1 MEKSQDKNRQ
11 QAAGTVG
18 TPSTPGTPNTSNT
31 PNTPDS
37 PNATSL
43 GERASFW
50 SYFTGQGMAMSFLT
64 GMLSTY
70 LLMNGIQLAQIA
82 FAMVAVKLWDA
93 MSDTFFGVIFD
104 KVRFKAGRSL
114 PWLRVAMIIVPL
126 MTIVVFNIPSFLTPT
141 QKLIWFALSYV
152 LWDTAYTISD
162 VPIYNLVTLMT
173 TNTVERNSI
182 LSIARMAAL
191 VGTFISSMVA
201 TFMVSEQGGFTF
213 GMTAIVLATIMFVLM
228 LPVSF
233 KAKERVK
240 QVEASAKYTLKQMWQ
255 YVRANKYL
263 QRYYLYY
270 IISGITWTSSAVDL
284 FVSYYFFGSAL
295 VSTLTMLAMAI
306 PMALLAPLM
315 GKILKH
321 VDKFRL
327 FFWSAA
333 ALSVATFLVY
343 VGGTKSLPLYLAL
356 IALRSIPQGIVLTL
370 NLTFTPDVVEYAKFT
385 SGIDARG
392 IAFAIQ
398 SFSGKLIS
406 LAQPLGLFVLGLF
419 AWAPINARS
428 FAELE
433 TLAIHQSG
441 AALNGLWIV
450 AELLPAIGAALA
462 LIPLLFYHLND
473 KDVQVM
479 AEANAAKITHDEAVE
494 KLSRNY

>member
-1 MEKSQDKNRQ
+1 
-11 QAAGTVG
+11 
-18 TPSTPGTPNTSNT
+18 
-31 PNTPDS
+31 
-37 PNATSL
+37 
-43 GERASFW
+43 
-50 SYFTGQGMAMSFLT
+50 MSFLT
-64 GMLSTY
+64 GMLTTY
-70 LLMNGIQLAQIA
+70 LLMNGIQLAQVA
-82 FAMVAVKLWDA
+82 FVMVAVKLWDA

-114 PWLRVAMIIVPL
+114 PWLRVAMIIVPVL
-126 MTIVVFNIPSFLTPT
+126 TIIVFNIPNGLTPG

-173 TNTVERNSI
+173 TSTGERNSI

-213 GMTAIVLATIMFVLM
+213 GMTAIVLAALMFLLM

-233 KAKERVK
+233 TAKERVQ
-240 QVEASAKYTLKQMWQ
+240 QVGATATHTLKQMWQ

-270 IISGITWTSSAVDL
+270 IIAGITWTSSAVDL

-315 GKILKH
+315 GVILKKI
-321 VDKFRL
+321 DKFKL
-327 FFWSAA
+327 FFLSAA
-333 ALSVATFLVY
+333 ALSVTTLFVY
-343 VGGTKSLPLYLAL
+343 LGGTKSLPLYLAL

-370 NLTFTPDVVEYAKFT
+370 NLTFTPDVVEYAKFS

-419 AWAPINARS
+419 AWAPIQARS
-428 FAELE
+428 FADLE
-433 TLAIHQSG
+433 KLAIQQS
-441 AALNGLWIV
+441 ATALNGLWLV
-450 AELLPAIGAALA
+450 AELLPAIGAGLA
-462 LIPLLFYHLND
+462 LILLLFYHLND
-473 KDVQVM
+473 HDVQLM
-479 AEANAAKITHDEAVE
+479 AEVNAGKRKRADALE
-494 KLSRNY
+494 KLSRKY